1 MQKGQRTMGMSASQ
15 ARLLSITSRLTNNE
29 FRSQTITNSK
39 LRLAEKSSEA
49 SQEYMDALNTQ
60 QLMFG
65 VYGDDGSYKAVS
77 LTPTLLYQYADLKNQ
92 YSLVNNSGKVMVSA
106 KDAENFEKSNSLY
119 EFLAC
124 YGLVEKNSEIG
135 TPMYDLL
142 VDKGYENLAKI
153 FEDNVMAKDGPNGY
167 KNKCTNMLY
176 GINNNASCFVHIL
189 AHLLDYDG
197 RLDNKALVS
206 NGEYTTSTGV
216 SFSFNG
222 TDEKSQNIIEA
233 SAVFWQQEYPYSDNL
248 KTISDALRE
257 YPDVFMCNG
266 DDNIETDGKQNNLKE
281 TIEKGEPL
289 SDIAKLVSDYIYNEG
304 DGSYTLKTIRQ
315 KLVDMI
321 YLGLSSQG
329 TYGVEKSDSTKDITK
344 IQLQESMEEFIEDL
358 RYSLESINKVEVLP
372 DSSKAQWYVNLWY
385 QMNGSDTANLV
396 RDEEYNGV
404 SYKYID
410 NMQKTGANFA
420 ILEDNLLSSSDW
432 LQFALEHGM
441 VTMYQAQYTN
451 PSADS
456 GKTPELSS
464 DGITWRTIIYTNASD
479 ITQQD
484 DETAIAIAEVK
495 YKNAVTEIEKED
507 KKFDQDL
514 KKLDT
519 EHTALQTEYDS
530 IKEVIS
536 KNTERSFKAFS

>member
-124 YGLVEKNSEIG
+124 YGLVEENSEIG

-142 VDKGYENLAKI
+142 VHKGYGDLAKI
-153 FEDNVMAKDGPNGY
+153 FEDNVMAKDADSY
-167 KNKCTNMLY
+167 KNGCTDRLY
-176 GINNNASCFVHIL
+176 GINDASCFVHIL

-222 TDEKSQNIIEA
+222 TDGNSKNIIED
-233 SAVFWQQEYPYSDNL
+233 SAMFWNNKDYSDNL

-266 DDNIETDGKQNNLKE
+266 DDNRNTPGKQNNLKE
-281 TIEKGEPL
+281 IIERDDTP
-289 SDIAKLVSDYIYNEG
+289 SDIDKLVSDYIYNKG

-321 YLGLSSQG
+321 YLGLSSQE
-329 TYGVEKSDSTKDITK
+329 TFGVEQSDSTESIKDE
-344 IQLQESMEEFIEDL
+344 QLRNSMEEFIEDL

-441 VTMYQAQYTN
+441 VTMYQAQYNN
-451 PSADS
+451 PAQDS
-456 GKTPELSS
+456 GKVSELTSE
-464 DGITWRTIIYTNASD
+464 GVTWTSIIYTNASD

-519 EHTALQTEYDS
+519 EHAALQTEYDS